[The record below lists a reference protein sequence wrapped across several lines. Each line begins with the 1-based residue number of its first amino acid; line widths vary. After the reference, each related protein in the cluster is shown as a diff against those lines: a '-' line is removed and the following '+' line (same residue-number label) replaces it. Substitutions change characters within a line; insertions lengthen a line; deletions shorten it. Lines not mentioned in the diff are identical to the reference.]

1 MSEQD
6 RVLRRAFELQA
17 EDETEQEEALE
28 AERLRVA
35 VQDVGLDPAYLT
47 KAQQDL
53 EQQTARRKKARR
65 SVLLAAASLV
75 TALGLAA
82 GVVRVLNPP
91 APAPWVSGFD
101 QSGAW
106 SLEVNPGTKTKLQF
120 ENALGRGKVAVLEV
134 EQFALEP
141 ASAFRAD
148 LQSSAVPND
157 VSRYDR
163 LVLDVKGDL
172 PAARVQLEAS
182 RSERWISAP
191 VPASAEWSTHR
202 LALED
207 FRHQVYEGGRWMT
220 IDDKAPESISR
231 ITISLGDG
239 VNAAGATGKIAFDN
253 LKIE

>member
-1 MSEQD
+1 
-6 RVLRRAFELQA
+6 
-17 EDETEQEEALE
+17 
-28 AERLRVA
+28 VA

-47 KAQQDL
+47 RAQEDL
-53 EQQTARRKKARR
+53 QRETARRKKARR

-82 GVVRVLNPP
+82 GVVRVLDPP
-91 APAPWVSGFD
+91 APAPWASGFD
-101 QSGAW
+101 QAGAW
-106 SLEVNPGTKTKLQF
+106 SLAVNPGTKTQLQF
-120 ENALGRGKVAVLEV
+120 VDALGRGKVAVVEV
-134 EQFALEP
+134 EGFAIEP
-141 ASAFRAD
+141 AAAFRAD
-148 LQSSAVPND
+148 LQTSAVPND

-191 VPASAEWSTHR
+191 VRASAEWSTHR

-207 FRHQVYEGGRWMT
+207 FQHQVYEGGRWMT
-220 IDDKAPESISR
+220 IDDKAPETISR

>member
-17 EDETEQEEALE
+17 EDETEEEEALE

-47 KAQQDL
+47 KAQEDL
-53 EQQTARRKKARR
+53 ERETARRKKARR

-101 QSGAW
+101 RAGAW

-120 ENALGRGKVAVLEV
+120 ENALGRGKVAVVEV
-134 EQFALEP
+134 QEFALKP
-141 ASAFRAD
+141 ATAFRTD

-191 VPASAEWSTHR
+191 VPASAKWSTHR

-207 FRHQVYEGGRWMT
+207 FQHQVYEGGRWMT
-220 IDDKAPESISR
+220 IDDKAPESINR

>member
-17 EDETEQEEALE
+17 EEEAQEQEALE

-47 KAQQDL
+47 KAEQDL
-53 EQQTARRKKARR
+53 EQAAVRRKKARR

-75 TALGLAA
+75 AAVGLAA
-82 GVVRVLNPP
+82 GAVRVLDPP

-101 QSGAW
+101 QAGAW
-106 SLEVNPGTKTKLQF
+106 SLDVNPGTKTELRF
-120 ENALGRGKVAVLEV
+120 EDALGRGKVAVVEV
-134 EQFALEP
+134 EQFAVEP
-141 ASAFRAD
+141 GSAFRTN

-157 VSRYDR
+157 LSRYDR

-172 PAARVQLEAS
+172 PAARIELQTG

-191 VPASAEWSTHR
+191 VPASSQWKTHR

-207 FRHQVYEGGRWMT
+207 FQHQVYEGGRWMT
-220 IDDKAPESISR
+220 LDDKPPESISR
-231 ITISLGDG
+231 ISISLGDG
-239 VNAAGATGKIAFDN
+239 VNAAGASGKVAFDN